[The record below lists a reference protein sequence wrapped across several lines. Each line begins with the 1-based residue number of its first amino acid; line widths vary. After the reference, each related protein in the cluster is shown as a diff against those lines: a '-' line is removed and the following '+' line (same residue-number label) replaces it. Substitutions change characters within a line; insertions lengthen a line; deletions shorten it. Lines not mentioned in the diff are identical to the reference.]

1 MNKKR
6 KGKMY
11 FKQVW
16 QFLCVCILLVSPTA
30 NAVTIDFD
38 SLVSGSLVNSINGVT
53 FSSSVGPE
61 YGFDLVVSSV
71 FDTSSGENSLGVGDG
86 GTEVFFPG
94 DTIDLV
100 FDTPVTSLSVNFIS
114 TSNTP
119 PNTFSITT
127 LFGSSSNGN
136 TPDSVLADTGEV
148 FNVMFTSATP
158 FTSAQLYGG
167 AGGAH
172 TYNIDDIF
180 FTVVPVP
187 PAILLFTSGLLL
199 LGGSSW
205 RSRNKK

>member
-53 FSSSVGPE
+53 FSSSVTPE
-61 YGFDLVVSSV
+61 FGLDLIVSSV
-71 FDTSSGENSLGVGDG
+71 FDTSSGENYLGVGDG
-86 GTEVFFPG
+86 GSGAFFPG

-100 FDTPVTSLSVNFIS
+100 FDAAITSLSINFIS

-127 LFGSSSNGN
+127 LFGSSSSG
-136 TPDSVLADTGEV
+136 TPDSVLPDTGEV

-172 TYNIDDIF
+172 TYNIDDIS
-180 FTVVPVP
+180 FTVVPVS
-187 PAILLFTSGLLL
+187 PALLLFTSGLL
-199 LGGSSW
+199 
-205 RSRNKK
+205 

>member
-1 MNKKR
+1 MFIKLFR
-6 KGKMY
+6 L
-11 FKQVW
+11 
-16 QFLCVCILLVSPTA
+16 FLCVCAFLVITSA
-30 NAVTIDFD
+30 NSATTINFD
-38 SLVSGSLVNSINGVT
+38 NLTSGSIVTAIDGVT
-53 FSSSVGPE
+53 FSSSVTPE

-71 FDTSSGENSLGVGDG
+71 YDTSSGENSLGVGDG

-119 PNTFSITT
+119 PNTYSITT

-136 TPDSVLADTGEV
+136 TPDSILPDTGEV
-148 FNVMFTSATP
+148 FNVLFTSATP

-172 TYNIDDIF
+172 TYNIDDIT

-187 PAILLFTSGLLL
+187 PAIMLFVSGLLL
-199 LGGSSW
+199 LG
-205 RSRNKK
+205 SRLLFVRKNEIDI